1 MPVTVISTWVRH
13 EWDWLLSFM
22 AVRGLVWETGVYAA
36 RTPGQEQHKGSLWQG
51 HGRGQDRLG
60 SQKGLPRRNNVRPAS
75 GGVVVDGKGVRVF
88 LLEKEQTTE
97 GMLSK
102 GIIYLEMRE
111 LGAPGAQGVYV
122 EAVQVRLW
130 GPAMPCRTWVLVWT
144 WVLGNGEAGPGLIG
158 VPEVHS
164 GSSEEDILESCSE
177 LRWLFRKQVVRRDN
191 SPSINLL
198 SATP

>member
-1 MPVTVISTWVRH
+1 MRLTPILHGRAWSSVG
-13 EWDWLLSFM
+13 D
-22 AVRGLVWETGVYAA
+22 RGLCSLNPRA
-36 RTPGQEQHKGSLWQG
+36 RTAQGQPVAGT
-51 HGRGQDRLG
+51 QDRLG

-122 EAVQVRLW
+122 EAVQVRL
-130 GPAMPCRTWVLVWT
+130 
-144 WVLGNGEAGPGLIG
+144 
-158 VPEVHS
+158 
-164 GSSEEDILESCSE
+164 
-177 LRWLFRKQVVRRDN
+177 
-191 SPSINLL
+191 
-198 SATP
+198 